1 VAPDA
6 KTRDW
11 RAEQGALKH
20 SERTT
25 ARLVRQGAL
34 LYTRGIIV
42 HDSQLMKRVIF
53 VFLLLVPFVAGASEA
68 DSYIVASGTSV
79 ADNYVKVGN
88 DIAIDGDVTGD
99 VILAGADIVIRG
111 HVGGDVLVVGNNIRV
126 LGPVDGNIR
135 AAGNDIEIANTVG
148 KNVTVAGSA
157 VTLTKDGVVNGTF
170 SAAAVTLSVAG
181 SVKHQVDAV
190 VSEATL
196 SGMVDGD
203 LRIRAGQSEPA
214 VRLTETAKV
223 GGTFR
228 YTAAHSAEVA
238 EGAVISGPTIYNAK
252 AVKNFAPFL
261 RAFHIFQTSVKFFG
275 IVLLGLIL
283 MGVARKFSD
292 DVVTLMAQR
301 PGRSSVFGFLVM
313 VGGPIVILFFLLTVI
328 GIPLALLLAAVYL
341 IVFLLSS
348 VMVSLRVGRWLVL
361 LIGRRNPN
369 LAKNISPTWVLVL
382 GAFATLLVVDGLFGA
397 YWVRDQPLLGLIGSL
412 LRSFLAIW
420 SIGALAQVVWARV
433 RSSSNAV

>member
-1 VAPDA
+1 M
-6 KTRDW
+6 
-11 RAEQGALKH
+11 KH

-25 ARLVRQGAL
+25 ARLVRQGSL
-34 LYTRGIIV
+34 LYTIGIIV
-42 HDSQLMKRVIF
+42 HDCQLMKRLIF

-68 DSYIVASGTSV
+68 DSYILASGTNV

-88 DIAIDGDVTGD
+88 DITVDGDVTGD

-111 HVGGDVLVVGNNIRV
+111 HVGGDVLAVGNTIRI
-126 LGPVDGNIR
+126 LGPVDGNVR
-135 AAGNDIEIANTVG
+135 VAGNDIEIANTVG
-148 KNVTVAGSA
+148 KNVTVAGSV
-157 VTLTKDGVVNGTF
+157 VTLTKDGVVTGTF
-170 SAAAVTLSVAG
+170 SAAAATLNMAG
-181 SVKHQVDAV
+181 AVKHQVDAV

-228 YTAAHSAEVA
+228 YTAANPAEVV
-238 EGAVISGPTIYNAK
+238 EGAVISGPTIYTAK
-252 AVKNFAPFL
+252 AVKNPAPFL

-283 MGVARKFSD
+283 LGMARKFSD

-301 PGRSSVFGFLVM
+301 PGSSSIFGFLVM
-313 VGGPIVILFFLLTVI
+313 VGGPIIMLFFLLTVI

-348 VMVSLRVGRWLVL
+348 VLVSLRVGRWLVP
-361 LIGRRNPN
+361 LIGRWNPN
-369 LAKNISPTWVLVL
+369 LANKISPTWVLVL

-397 YWVRDQPLLGLIGSL
+397 YWVRNQPLLSLIGSL

-420 SIGALAQVVWARV
+420 SIGALTQVVWKRL
-433 RSSSNAV
+433 RSGSHAL